1 MCLRGGDQ
9 LGTPGHSIPRQAA
22 REARRQEPP
31 RWQRTRGGI
40 QNWQLLGEKGAQGTG
55 GLSRRAETAAP
66 STREGRQAREESG
79 KDQGRGRTLPAPPLS
94 CFAYTRGMSPDSAPR
109 PSPLP
114 LPAPGALAHRRP
126 PETLLPSGRGCH
138 DTRRLHTHSGR
149 APGEPGQG
157 ALLLRVWLWIW
168 SEHGLFKASK
178 AAGLLLE
185 LQNGSRWKTFSARVS
200 PGDPAS
206 PRNLSRPTPHPPP
219 RPPAL
224 GSPPWSPRQTFGP

>member
-1 MCLRGGDQ
+1 MLCLKEEKRCYQKMCPDRVCLRSGDQ
-9 LGTPGHSIPRQAA
+9 PATPGHSIPRQAA

-31 RWQRTRGGI
+31 RWQRTWGGI
-40 QNWQLLGEKGAQGTG
+40 QNWQLLGEKGAQATG

-79 KDQGRGRTLPAPPLS
+79 KDQGRGRTLP
-94 CFAYTRGMSPDSAPR
+94 
-109 PSPLP
+109 
-114 LPAPGALAHRRP
+114 
-126 PETLLPSGRGCH
+126 
-138 DTRRLHTHSGR
+138 
-149 APGEPGQG
+149 
-157 ALLLRVWLWIW
+157 LRVWLWIW

-206 PRNLSRPTPHPPP
+206 PRNLSRPTPHPLP
-219 RPPAL
+219 RPPAP